1 MRIVHLSDLHLG
13 KRVNEFSMLE
23 DQEYILSKIL
33 GVIDAERPQAV
44 ILAGDIYDRPVPGA
58 EAVRLFDDFLYALS
72 RRGADVFAISGN
84 HDSPERIAFGSRL
97 MDGAGVHLSPV
108 YGGAVSPIE
117 LADEFGP
124 VRFYLLPFI
133 RPADVRRFFPDAQIE
148 NYTDALRTA
157 VEQMGIDPAARN
169 VLVTHQFVTGAA
181 RCESEDAV
189 GGLDG
194 VDAAAFDGFDYVAL
208 GHLHGAQ
215 SVARPELRYC
225 GTPLKY
231 SFSEKDHVK
240 SVTVVD
246 LGAKG
251 DVAVRTVPLIP
262 RRDLREIR
270 GSYEELT
277 LRANYEGTAT
287 DDYLHIILTD
297 EQDVPDAA
305 ARLRSVYPNL
315 MKLDYDNARTRG
327 DARLARLEAVAHKT
341 GPELFAEFYEVQN
354 GQAMSGEQ
362 RAFAQRLFERIEEG
376 EQ

>member
-33 GVIDAERPQAV
+33 GVIDAERPRAV

-72 RRGADVFAISGN
+72 RRGADVFVISGN

-108 YGGAVSPIE
+108 YGGTVSPIE

-157 VEQMGIDPAARN
+157 VEQMGIDSAARN

-194 VDAAAFDGFDYVAL
+194 VDAATFDGFDYVAL

-246 LGAKG
+246 LGEKG
-251 DVAVRTVPLIP
+251 EVAVRTVPLVP

-287 DDYLHIILTD
+287 GDYLHIILTD

-305 ARLRSVYPNL
+305 ARLRSVY
-315 MKLDYDNARTRG
+315 
-327 DARLARLEAVAHKT
+327 RLEAVAHRS

-354 GQAMSGEQ
+354 GQAMSDEQ